1 MSNFT
6 EFLDMGGYAAFVWPS
21 YIIAAV
27 VMVVLAIAS
36 WRELVTERATLE
48 KLEAAHGSRR
58 SSGQEGHDGR

>member
-1 MSNFT
+1 MSIS

-27 VMVVLAIAS
+27 VMVILAIAS
-36 WRELVTERATLE
+36 WRALVAERATLD

-58 SSGQEGHDGR
+58 DSGHEAHDGR